1 MRASVAKIEKNRV
14 QLEIEV
20 DAPELDKALE
30 QAYRKLV
37 KKYTVPGFRKG
48 KTPRRLL
55 ENYLGKAP
63 FYDEALDLVVPEAYK
78 DAVEETKI
86 EPIDKPDVELVQL
99 EEGQPLIFKVTVD
112 VKPEV
117 ELGEYKGLELTAK
130 EVNITEQDINNYLE
144 TLQKRT
150 ARLVAVEDGVVQEG
164 DTVQIDFEGFIDG
177 EAFPGGK
184 GENFSLEIGSGT
196 FIPGFEEQLVGAHVD
211 EERELHVTF
220 PSEYHQENL
229 AGKEA
234 TFKVKVLGIKRKEFS
249 PIDDEFAKD
258 VSEFET
264 LEELRQDVENKL
276 KETAQESRKR
286 ALKNQATT
294 KATENASV
302 EVPLVMVDR
311 RIDSMVRG
319 LEQRLVSQ
327 GVDFE
332 KYLEYTGATVE
343 TTRDNFRAQAEF
355 DVKSELVLEAIAKAE
370 GLTVEQE
377 EIDREIERMARAYG
391 QKPEV
396 MQGLMNA
403 QGGTESLKYDM
414 LLNKAVEF
422 LVANAV
428 VTEPAEPVSAEQD
441 DVQEM
446 AAENQ

>member
-1 MRASVAKIEKNRV
+1 M
-14 QLEIEV
+14 
-20 DAPELDKALE
+20 
-30 QAYRKLV
+30 
-37 KKYTVPGFRKG
+37 
-48 KTPRRLL
+48 
-55 ENYLGKAP
+55 
-63 FYDEALDLVVPEAYK
+63 
-78 DAVEETKI
+78 
-86 EPIDKPDVELVQL
+86 
-99 EEGQPLIFKVTVD
+99 
-112 VKPEV
+112 
-117 ELGEYKGLELTAK
+117 
-130 EVNITEQDINNYLE
+130 
-144 TLQKRT
+144 
-150 ARLVAVEDGVVQEG
+150 
-164 DTVQIDFEGFIDG
+164 
-177 EAFPGGK
+177 
-184 GENFSLEIGSGT
+184 
-196 FIPGFEEQLVGAHVD
+196 
-211 EERELHVTF
+211 
-220 PSEYHQENL
+220 
-229 AGKEA
+229 
-234 TFKVKVLGIKRKEFS
+234 
-249 PIDDEFAKD
+249 
-258 VSEFET
+258 
-264 LEELRQDVENKL
+264 

-396 MQGLMNA
+396 MLGLMNA